1 MNLQRQLLAAQIG
14 GLFWDQTTDGGQP
27 GGGGAAAATQTTQVT
42 PADARQYLS
51 EFGHSPDALK
61 GMQDAD
67 VVKLHQTVSA
77 NYSKRMTAEQKAAAE
92 RAKEAAKGIK
102 LEAPKD
108 SKLSQDDVERI
119 AARARERGLT
129 PEQAKAELD
138 YENSVLTGFEKRAV
152 EAFNQQQAERKSK
165 WQEAIKKDPDLG
177 GDNVQRTEKHVQLAR
192 DTFMGENVHADM
204 KELRALLDHSG
215 LGSHPGMVRMLATI
229 GAALAED
236 DGGPQGGAAAGG
248 GGKKSAINT
257 LYGESTPE

>member
-14 GLFWDQTTDGGQP
+14 GMFWDQTTDGG
-27 GGGGAAAATQTTQVT
+27 GGSAAAAPAAAPQVT

-51 EFGHSPDALK
+51 EFGHNPDALK
-61 GMQDAD
+61 GMQDGD
-67 VVKLHQTVSA
+67 VVKLHGQVTSA
-77 NYSKRMTAEQKAAAE
+77 LNKRLTAEQEAA
-92 RAKEAAKGIK
+92 RAKAVEAAKGIK

-108 SKLSQDDVERI
+108 SKLSPEDVERI

-129 PEQAKAELD
+129 AEQAKAELE
-138 YENSVLTGFEKRAV
+138 YENSVLAGFEKRAV
-152 EAFNQQQAERKSK
+152 DAFNAQLTERKTK
-165 WQEAIKKDPDLG
+165 WEQSIQNDPNLG
-177 GDNVQRTEKHVQLAR
+177 GEHKQRTEKHVQLAR

-204 KELRALLDHSG
+204 KELRTLLDQSG
-215 LGSHPGMVRMLATI
+215 LGSHPGMVRMLASI

-248 GGKKSAINT
+248 GAKKSAVNT